1 MGVDLSRIR
10 VDISNVGV
18 LYVGFYFMDI
28 ICRRTDACLS
38 KHHIMG
44 IDNLT

>member
-1 MGVDLSRIR
+1 MGVDMSRIR
-10 VDISNVGV
+10 INISNAGV

-28 ICRRTDACLS
+28 ICRRTDARMS
-38 KHHIMG
+38 KHRIMG